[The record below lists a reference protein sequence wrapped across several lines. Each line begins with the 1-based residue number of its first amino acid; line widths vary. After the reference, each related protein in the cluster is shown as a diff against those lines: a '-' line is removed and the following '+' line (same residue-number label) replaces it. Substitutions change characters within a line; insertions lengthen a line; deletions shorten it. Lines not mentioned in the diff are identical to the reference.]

1 MFDKAMSLLLSGE
14 FICEVRYPDAYR
26 FLAVE
31 SNQKDANAYLARI
44 GRTLA
49 STELGGAWYAAYDRV
64 DQDEKRAIKEEFVR
78 VKQKVRFLVEF
89 FVKSMRASNREVFY
103 SRGDKIEAHALMA
116 AIDGNPGLRA
126 EFQALGNVGR
136 GGATDGKMK
145 GSLDRHLRM
154 LVDDGYLIV
163 SNAERE
169 IYQVTGKIEYL
180 TEIVQFLM
188 TTDNIPDD
196 VGDEQETTAPLF

>member
-31 SNQKDANAYLARI
+31 GNQKDANAYLARI

-49 STELGGAWYAAYDRV
+49 ATELGGAWYTAYDRV

-78 VKQKVRFLVEF
+78 IKQKVRFLVEF

-196 VGDEQETTAPLF
+196 MGDEQETTAPLF